1 MFLGGAFVVVCVCV
15 YVRVGWWGDG
25 ATGGAHRACRAAGL
39 CAAGLRAAGLL
50 PERDGRVGERETWMS
65 GAVGL
70 TPTHDPRQA
79 TVSEV
84 RVCVLGRETHRV
96 CHAAGGWRAADL
108 RAAAGHLPER
118 DGRLGPHMVR
128 VTRGAPMRESE
139 EREGGTCQ
147 GSAAPSQACEPNRV
161 TDQKLIS

>member
-15 YVRVGWWGDG
+15 YVRVCWWGDG

-79 TVSEV
+79 AVSEV
-84 RVCVLGRETHRV
+84 RVCVCACWGGRRTEF
-96 CHAAGGWRAADL
+96 AMPLAGGAPLTSA
-108 RAAAGHLPER
+108 LP
-118 DGRLGPHMVR
+118 L
-128 VTRGAPMRESE
+128 A
-139 EREGGTCQ
+139 TCRKEM
-147 GSAAPSQACEPNRV
+147 GV
-161 TDQKLIS
+161 WDHIW